1 MSTIIRIKEN
11 ENLAQMLAILQSTIY
26 SGLDKTE
33 IIRSLIAEKVWLI
46 KTQTPTNTTNL
57 SKLDTLTQQK
67 IATAYQSHQEGKS
80 TTVKPQEIAIVLEN
94 LAK

>member
-57 SKLDTLTQQK
+57 FKLDPLTQQK

-80 TTVKPQEIAIVLEN
+80 ITVKPQEIGSVLEN